1 MYIDFL
7 FYSILWLYTLI
18 FMLGWALLVAPLT
31 FIIFHLYYF
40 IVFHNPIKS
49 YKGKK
54 GWFYTQTRSKRR
66 RRSET
71 KTTTSHYLCITGFN
85 TKLLSMVVA
94 VSGILRMRDTIKYD
108 ISGFNAI
115 HGRGLYPNKAGGVII
130 CIRKV
135 CFKYM

>member
-54 GWFYTQTRSKRR
+54 YGFTHKQ
-66 RRSET
+66 ET
-71 KTTTSHYLCITGFN
+71 EEEAKQQQQHRIIY
-85 TKLLSMVVA
+85 A
-94 VSGILRMRDTIKYD
+94 LRVLI
-108 ISGFNAI
+108 
-115 HGRGLYPNKAGGVII
+115 PN
-130 CIRKV
+130 C
-135 CFKYM
+135 CQWS